1 MSTGIWKAKIATRI
15 DSARVMLPATWP
27 LRRNTARAR
36 KKNTIGMTAA
46 SADRPRLPSGL

>member
-15 DSARVMLPATWP
+15 DKPSVILPATWP

-36 KKNTIGMTAA
+36 KKNTMGMTAA
-46 SADRPRLPSGL
+46 SADKPRLPRGL